1 MQEPRFT
8 HLAKIYGFNCYFNEH
23 TMEVKGTN
31 WFNEMM
37 IELFIKIEQ
46 IKPINDGYVI
56 HKGERLDTTHK
67 INRALQ

>member
-8 HLAKIYGFNCYFNEH
+8 HRAKIYGFNCYFNED

-31 WFNEMM
+31 FFNEMM

-46 IKPINDGYVI
+46 VKPINDGFVI
-56 HKGERLDTTHK
+56 FKGERLEETHK
-67 INRALQ
+67 INRA